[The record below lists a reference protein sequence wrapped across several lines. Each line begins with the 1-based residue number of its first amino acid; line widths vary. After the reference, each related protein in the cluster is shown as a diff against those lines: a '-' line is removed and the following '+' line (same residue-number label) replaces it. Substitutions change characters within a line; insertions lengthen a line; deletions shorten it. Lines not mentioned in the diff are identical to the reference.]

1 MTFSGVYF
9 CKHYKH
15 DGPVRI
21 SSLSHVGLERIKPV
35 ILPLLREGGLRCSV
49 KPASRSTLNFRNHE
63 TQSFHSSPSV
73 QLLAWNGQA
82 RFGPT
87 PDPILQA
94 SPMFHHL
101 KAPTQVTSKRYQ
113 ARRSECRTSGC
124 I

>member
-1 MTFSGVYF
+1 IN
-9 CKHYKH
+9 KKD
-15 DGPVRI
+15 DGSVRI

-49 KPASRSTLNFRNHE
+49 KPASRSTLHFRNHE
-63 TQSFHSSPSV
+63 TRSFHSSPSV

-87 PDPILQA
+87 TDPILPA

-113 ARRSECRTSGC
+113 ARQSGYRTSRY

>member
-1 MTFSGVYF
+1 MQNQEG
-9 CKHYKH
+9 KKINKNG

-21 SSLSHVGLERIKPV
+21 SPLRHVGLERIKPV

-49 KPASRSTLNFRNHE
+49 KPASRSTLHSRNHE

-73 QLLAWNGQA
+73 QLLAWKWQA

-87 PDPILQA
+87 QDPTLQA

-101 KAPTQVTSKRYQ
+101 KAPTQVTS
-113 ARRSECRTSGC
+113 
-124 I
+124 